1 MKNMMKI
8 IVQINKNDI
17 IDYLQNTL
25 TKLISF
31 AYQWITTDGQILGYI
46 LGFLHFITT
55 IFIFIL
61 LIVSHT
67 IYPALWLQVVVFVL
81 LLAIWIQHVVLKVCI
96 SVVAEKI
103 LTTNESPFHRL
114 IHELFGV
121 TPGTFS
127 NYLVTT
133 ETVAI
138 GCFALELIANISKI
152 IHNPS

>member
-1 MKNMMKI
+1 MKI
-8 IVQINKNDI
+8 QIDI
-17 IDYLQNTL
+17 DKDKIIQSAEVFLRKFVT
-25 TKLISF
+25 I
-31 AYQWITTDGQILGYI
+31 AYRWLTTDGEILGYI
-46 LGFLHFITT
+46 LGFLHFITS
-55 IFIFIL
+55 IFIFVL

-67 IYPALWLQVVVFVL
+67 IYPALWLQIVVFIL
-81 LLAIWIQHVVLKVCI
+81 LLVIWIQHVVLKVCV

-103 LTTNESPFHRL
+103 LTTNESPFHKL

-138 GCFALELIANISKI
+138 GCFALEIIANISKI